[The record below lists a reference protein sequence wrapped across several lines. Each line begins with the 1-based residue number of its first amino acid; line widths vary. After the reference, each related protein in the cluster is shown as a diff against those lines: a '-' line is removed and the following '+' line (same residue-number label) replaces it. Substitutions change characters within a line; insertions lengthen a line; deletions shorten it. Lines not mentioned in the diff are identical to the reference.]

1 MCFPDMLVNDVSWLY
16 MPAKKKQNPL
26 YTIQNLGG
34 DFSWGKID
42 GKPEYI
48 WVVKI
53 FHEIFLSIIAS
64 DFLLDLIWGKNI
76 PLYTT
81 LQ

>member
-16 MPAKKKQNPL
+16 MPAKKKTKSIVYYP
-26 YTIQNLGG
+26 NLGG